1 MPRSIEEIDAEI
13 AEVKARM
20 AQRQAYGYEAARARA
35 VLDHDPSGYVQ
46 VNQMMAQAAE
56 NKRTRDAQVA
66 AAELQRLFQKEE
78 SEKQRKFTE
87 EQNIASRQFQAQE
100 NALNRAQNKKVQD
113 RNWYEEQARIL
124 RDLRTANIDY
134 QEAMNAKPSEYDKAR
149 ARNQLN
155 ATLDIARGAGIP
167 EEVIEAYLPEEKK
180 TEKKTEKKEPLVK
193 AGEVKSLSEV
203 LNQQQQQQSGQGGN
217 LSGDAVVDLNRTLD
231 TISKAKDGKSVDK
244 AREDYLSKYGEDR
257 SNTDDLT
264 KIDAAVKNRK
274 KQIAN
279 DAKVAEGKRAAKEI
293 VSGLQERE
301 KKNKK
306 RLVDDIRSRYKSGIK
321 KWITPEYPGVE
332 LDIIPVDD
340 SERNWKLNY
349 GDIVFTVKE

>member
-46 VNQMMAQAAE
+46 VNQMVAQAAE
-56 NKRTRDAQVA
+56 NKRARDAQVA

-113 RNWYEEQARIL
+113 RNWYEEQARMM
-124 RDLRTANIDY
+124 RDLR
-134 QEAMNAKPSEYDKAR
+134 NAHAAYKESLKAGYTDTDRARALNDLNYSLELSKNFDIPSE
-149 ARNQLN
+149 L
-155 ATLDIARGAGIP
+155 IASFQP
-167 EEVIEAYLPEEKK
+167 EKENTDEEKAPAAPK
-180 TEKKTEKKEPLVK
+180 QESS
-193 AGEVKSLSEV
+193 A
-203 LNQQQQQQSGQGGN
+203 GN
-217 LSGDAVVDLNRTLD
+217 LSGDAKVDLNRTLD
-231 TISKAKDGKSVDK
+231 AISKATDSKSVDK
-244 AREDYLSKYGEDR
+244 AKEDYLSKYGEDR
-257 SNTDDLT
+257 TNTDDLT
-264 KIDAAVKNRK
+264 KIDTAAKNRK

-279 DAKVAEGKRAAKEI
+279 DAKAAEGKRAAKEI
-293 VSGLQERE
+293 VSGLQKR
-301 KKNKK
+301 NKK
-306 RLVDDIRSRYKSGIK
+306 SLVNDIRGRYNSGIK

-340 SERNWKLNY
+340 TERNWNLKY
-349 GDIVFTVKE
+349 GDIVFNVQD

>member
-46 VNQMMAQAAE
+46 VNQMVAQAAE
-56 NKRTRDAQVA
+56 NKRARDAQVA

-113 RNWYEEQARIL
+113 RNWYEEQARMM
-124 RDLRTANIDY
+124 RDLR
-134 QEAMNAKPSEYDKAR
+134 NAHAAYKESLKAGYTDTDRARALNDLNYSLELSKNFDIPSE
-149 ARNQLN
+149 L
-155 ATLDIARGAGIP
+155 IASFQP
-167 EEVIEAYLPEEKK
+167 EKENTDEEKAPAAPK
-180 TEKKTEKKEPLVK
+180 QESS
-193 AGEVKSLSEV
+193 A
-203 LNQQQQQQSGQGGN
+203 GN
-217 LSGDAVVDLNRTLD
+217 LSGDAKVDLNRTLNA
-231 TISKAKDGKSVDK
+231 ISKATDSKSVDK
-244 AREDYLSKYGEDR
+244 AKEDYLSKYGEDR
-257 SNTDDLT
+257 TNTDDLT
-264 KIDAAVKNRK
+264 KIDTAAKNRK

-293 VSGLQERE
+293 VSGLQKR
-301 KKNKK
+301 NKK
-306 RLVDDIRSRYKSGIK
+306 SLVNDIRGRYNSGIK

-332 LDIIPVDD
+332 LDIIPVNDT
-340 SERNWKLNY
+340 ERNWNLKY
-349 GDIVFTVKE
+349 GDIVFNVQD